1 MANDYSDYDVKPED
15 EAVKDELL
23 FKLTAFKTTGK
34 FTGLQA
40 LAIKIQDLLLME
52 PGTHPDA
59 LGMGVGLRN
68 SLMDLLDSTTI
79 DELNLRTERQIA
91 TYIPNNMV
99 KRVEFIKNGK
109 DNDRNKLYV
118 FIHLNKDDE
127 NFANNYFAIGFGNDS
142 SKSRETVSSVYM

>member
-15 EAVKDELL
+15 EAVKDELV

-91 TYIPNNMV
+91 TYLPNNMV

-109 DNDRNKLYV
+109 ESDRNKLYV